1 MKVIVYGT
9 SHWDNEEEID
19 FKRESLNE
27 WYKRV
32 EKFIPG
38 ASNIFLTT
46 GSYSDPNLNPL
57 PCPLYQVPFFRP
69 FVYSQQNCYFRT
81 GFLTGIWKSLID
93 FSDFDI
99 LVHCQTRHL
108 LGENMIPFL
117 EEFIKR
123 DEVVM
128 SIHHTSNGGGIKGI
142 DVGFMA
148 MKKPAALLYTVSAE
162 RQTCDS
168 NPHVIGVEEEALKM
182 FDGLW
187 YTPWDNIPTVRQ
199 IDWPWRTCKT
209 AQIVN
214 NVLCSRINNFKED
227 YKNSEPSPLDITD
240 IEYFKKL
247 PFIATSYHVTDEFL
261 NEWKKAHPV

>member
-1 MKVIVYGT
+1 MKIIVYGT
-9 SHWDNEEEID
+9 THWDNKEEID
-19 FKRESLNE
+19 SKREDLVEWFKRV
-27 WYKRV
+27 K
-32 EKFIPG
+32 KFIPA

-57 PCPLYQVPFFRP
+57 PCPLYQIPFYRP

-81 GFLTGIWKSLID
+81 GFLTGIWKSLVD
-93 FSDFDI
+93 FSDFDMLI
-99 LVHCQTRHL
+99 HCQPRHF
-108 LGENMIPFL
+108 LGENIMPFL
-117 EEFIKR
+117 EDFFNRKEI
-123 DEVVM
+123 VM
-128 SIHHTSNGGGIKGI
+128 SIYHNSNGGDIKGI

-148 MKKPAALLYTVSAE
+148 MKRAAALLYTVSAQ
-162 RQTCDS
+162 RQTCDD
-168 NPHVIGVEEEALKM
+168 NPHIMSVEEEALKM

-187 YTPWDNIPTVRQ
+187 YTPWDNTPTVRQ

-209 AQIVN
+209 AQIVD
-214 NVLCSRINNFKED
+214 NVLCSRINNLKED

-240 IEYFKKL
+240 LEYFKKL